1 MPNRSCSNV
10 PTFGNTKS
18 GVVVPTQIK
27 SISAAVTPAASI
39 ARRAACSARSVV
51 VSPSA
56 AICRCLIPVHAA
68 RRAIE
73 AAGVT
78 AADIDLICVGTT
90 TPDLVFPNVG
100 TLLQDRLGIH
110 GCPAFSLEAACTG
123 FVYALG
129 VADKF
134 VRLGEAKCALVVGA
148 ETLTRIVDWND
159 RGTCVLFADG
169 AGAVILQ
176 PSSEPGIISTR
187 LHSDGKYK
195 DLLLYPDGVSKGFDL
210 VRQGKAGVQ
219 MKGNEVYKVA
229 VNTLGQLV
237 TETLN
242 VNGITKDQL
251 DWLIPHQANIR
262 IIEAIAKRLDLP
274 MERVIVTIGDQ
285 GNTSAASVPLA
296 LDTGIR
302 DGRVKRGQLLLLEA
316 FGGGFTWG
324 SALIRY

>member
-1 MPNRSCSNV
+1 MYSTIAGTGSYLPEKILTNADLEKLVDTSDEWIRSRTGIQQRHV
-10 PTFGNTKS
+10 
-18 GVVVPTQIK
+18 
-27 SISAAVTPAASI
+27 AAEGETTTDLAE
-39 ARRAACSARSVV
+39 
-51 VSPSA
+51 
-56 AICRCLIPVHAA
+56 HAA
-68 RRAIE
+68 RRAIV
-73 AAGVT
+73 AAGVSAT
-78 AADIDLICVGTT
+78 DIDLICVATT

-100 TLLQDRLGIH
+100 TLLQDRLAVH
-110 GCPAFSLEAACTG
+110 GCPAFSLEAACAG
-123 FVYALG
+123 FMYALS

-134 VRLGEAKCALVVGA
+134 VRTGEAKCALVVGA
-148 ETLTRIVDWND
+148 ETLTRIVDWTD
-159 RGTCVLFADG
+159 RGTCVIFADG
-169 AGAVILQ
+169 AGAVVLQ
-176 PSSEPGIISTR
+176 PADEPGIMSTR

-195 DLLLYPDGVSKGFDL
+195 DLLHYPDGVSKGFHL
-210 VRQGKAGVQ
+210 VRQGKAAVQ

-242 VNGITKDQL
+242 AHGISKDQL

-274 MERVIVTIGDQ
+274 MERVIVTINTQ

>member
-1 MPNRSCSNV
+1 MYSRIAGTGSYLPERILTNADLEKLVETSDEWIRTRS
-10 PTFGNTKS
+10 G
-18 GVVVPTQIK
+18 
-27 SISAAVTPAASI
+27 ISERHVAAENQTTTDLAEFAAK
-39 ARRAACSARSVV
+39 
-51 VSPSA
+51 
-56 AICRCLIPVHAA
+56 
-68 RRAIE
+68 RAI
-73 AAGVT
+73 ADAGIDAT
-78 AADIDLICVGTT
+78 DIDLIVVGTT
-90 TPDLVFPNVG
+90 TPDIVFPNVG

-110 GCPAFSLEAACTG
+110 GCPAFSIEAACTG
-123 FVYALG
+123 FVYALS

-134 VRLGEAKCALVVGA
+134 VRMGESKCALVVGA
-148 ETLTRIVDWND
+148 ETLTRLVDWTD
-159 RGTCVLFADG
+159 RGTCVLFGDG
-169 AGAVILQ
+169 AGAVILT
-176 PSSEPGIISTR
+176 PSEEPGILSTR

-195 DLLLYPDGVSKGFDL
+195 DLLLYPDGISKGFGAT
-210 VRQGKAGVQ
+210 RAGKVGIQ

-229 VNTLGQLV
+229 VTTLGALV

-242 VNGITKDQL
+242 AHGIAKAQL

-262 IIEAIAKRLDLP
+262 IIEAMARRLELSMDK
-274 MERVIVTIGDQ
+274 VIVTIGTH

>member
-1 MPNRSCSNV
+1 MYSRIAGTGSYLPEKILTNAELEKLVETSDEWIR
-10 PTFGNTKS
+10 TRTG
-18 GVVVPTQIK
+18 
-27 SISAAVTPAASI
+27 ISQRHIAADTETTTDLAEIASQ
-39 ARRAACSARSVV
+39 
-51 VSPSA
+51 
-56 AICRCLIPVHAA
+56 
-68 RRAIE
+68 RAI
-73 AAGVT
+73 ADAGVS
-78 AADIDLICVGTT
+78 ASDIDLIVVGTT

-110 GCPAFSLEAACTG
+110 GCPAFSVEAACTG
-123 FVYALG
+123 FVYALS

-134 VRLGEAKCALVVGA
+134 VKLGESKCALVVGA
-148 ETLTRIVDWND
+148 ETLTRIVDWTD
-159 RGTCVLFADG
+159 RGTCVLFGDG
-169 AGAVILQ
+169 AGAVILK
-176 PSSEPGIISTR
+176 PAEEPGILSTR

-210 VRQGKAGVQ
+210 TRAGKAGIQ

-229 VNTLGQLV
+229 VNTLGALV

-242 VNGITKDQL
+242 AHGIAKAQL

-262 IIEAIAKRLDLP
+262 IIEAMAKRLELP
-274 MERVIVTIGDQ
+274 MDKVIVTIGTQ

>member
-1 MPNRSCSNV
+1 MYSRIAGTGSYLPEKILTNADLERLVDTSDEWIRSRTGIERRHV
-10 PTFGNTKS
+10 
-18 GVVVPTQIK
+18 
-27 SISAAVTPAASI
+27 AAPGETTTDLAE
-39 ARRAACSARSVV
+39 
-51 VSPSA
+51 
-56 AICRCLIPVHAA
+56 HAA
-68 RRAIE
+68 RRAME
-73 AAGVT
+73 AAQVG

-123 FVYALG
+123 FMYALG

-134 VRLGEAKCALVVGA
+134 VRLGDSKCALVVGA
-148 ETLTRIVDWND
+148 ETLTRIIDWKD
-159 RGTCVLFADG
+159 RATCVLFADG
-169 AGAVILQ
+169 AGAVVLR
-176 PSSEPGIISTR
+176 PSAEPGILSTR
-187 LHSDGKYK
+187 LHSDGRYK
-195 DLLLYPDGVSKGFDL
+195 DLLLYPDGVSKGFHL
-210 VRQGKAGVQ
+210 VREGKAGVQ

-237 TETLN
+237 TETLAAGN
-242 VNGITKDQL
+242 VTKDQL
-251 DWLIPHQANIR
+251 DWFIPHQANIR
-262 IIEAIAKRLDLP
+262 IIEAIARRLELP
-274 MERVIVTIGDQ
+274 MERVIVTISDQ

>member
-1 MPNRSCSNV
+1 MYSRIAGTGSYL
-10 PTFGNTKS
+10 PTKIITNADLEKLVDTSDEWIRTRTGIAQRH
-18 GVVVPTQIK
+18 V
-27 SISAAVTPAASI
+27 AAEGETTTDLAE
-39 ARRAACSARSVV
+39 
-51 VSPSA
+51 
-56 AICRCLIPVHAA
+56 HAA
-68 RRAIE
+68 RRAME
-73 AAGVT
+73 AAGVS
-78 AADIDLICVGTT
+78 AGEIDLICVGTT

-100 TLLQDRLGIH
+100 TLLQDRLGIQ

-123 FVYALG
+123 FVYALS

-134 VRLGEAKCALVVGA
+134 IRLGEAKCALVVGA
-148 ETLTRIVDWND
+148 ETLSRIIDWND
-159 RGTCVLFADG
+159 RGTAVLFADG
-169 AGAVILQ
+169 AGAVVLK
-176 PSSEPGIISTR
+176 PADEPGIISTR

-195 DLLLYPDGVSKGFDL
+195 DLLTYPDGVSKGFKL
-210 VRQGKAGVQ
+210 IREGKASVQ

-229 VNTLGQLV
+229 VNTLGHLV

-242 VNGITKDQL
+242 ANNVPKQQL

-262 IIEAIAKRLDLP
+262 IIEAIAKRLD
-274 MERVIVTIGDQ
+274 MSMDKVIVTIDKH

-296 LDTGIR
+296 LDAGIR

>member
-1 MPNRSCSNV
+1 MYSRIAGTGSYLPEKILTNADLERLVDTSDEWIRSR
-10 PTFGNTKS
+10 TGIERRH
-18 GVVVPTQIK
+18 VVVEGETTTDL
-27 SISAAVTPAASI
+27 AE
-39 ARRAACSARSVV
+39 
-51 VSPSA
+51 
-56 AICRCLIPVHAA
+56 HAA
-68 RRAIE
+68 RRAME
-73 AAGVT
+73 AAGVS
-78 AADIDLICVGTT
+78 AADVDLICVGTT

-100 TLLQDRLGIH
+100 TLLQERLGIHH
-110 GCPAFSLEAACTG
+110 GCPAFSLEAACTS
-123 FVYALG
+123 FMYALS

-134 VRLGEAKCALVVGA
+134 VRLGESKCALVVGA

-169 AGAVILQ
+169 AGAVVLE
-176 PSSEPGIISTR
+176 PSAEPGIISTR
-187 LHSDGKYK
+187 LHSDGRYK
-195 DLLLYPDGVSKGFDL
+195 DLLMYPDGVSKGFHL
-210 VRQGKAGVQ
+210 VREGKAAVQ

-237 TETLN
+237 TETLSAN
-242 VNGITKDQL
+242 ALSKSDL

-262 IIEAIAKRLDLP
+262 IIEAIARRLDLP
-274 MERVIVTIGDQ
+274 MERVIVTIADH

-296 LDTGIR
+296 LDTGVR